1 MRISRLIVVILL
13 GTVFSVL
20 YVYQQAEIFRL
31 AYEGERKQSAFQE
44 LLDKNNVLRYNIE
57 KSASLIRI
65 GNKVSRDDQFQM
77 PDTCRVVKVGSVA
90 SGTPAGREEG
100 GVLTLAS
107 RIFSIKRQ
115 AEAHTIQH

>member
-31 AYEGERKQSAFQE
+31 AYEGEKKQSAFQD

-57 KSASLIRI
+57 KSASLTRI
-65 GNKVSRDDQFQM
+65 GNKVSKDDQFQM
-77 PDTCRVVKVGSVA
+77 PDTCRVVKVGVPSN
-90 SGTPAGREEG
+90 GTQAGQQEPG
-100 GVLTLAS
+100 MLTLAS

-115 AEAHTIQH
+115 AEAHTVQH

>member
-13 GTVFSVL
+13 GTVFAVL

-31 AYEGERKQSAFQE
+31 AYEGEKQQSAFQE

-65 GNKVSRDDQFQM
+65 GSKVSRDDRFQM
-77 PDTCRVVKVGSVA
+77 PDTCRVVKVGLP
-90 SGTPAGREEG
+90 SGEAQAGRQDT

-115 AEAHTIQH
+115 AEAHTVQH

>member
-1 MRISRLIVVILL
+1 MKISRLIVVILL

-31 AYEGERKQSAFQE
+31 AYEGEKKQSSFQD

-57 KSASLIRI
+57 KSASLTRI
-65 GNKVSRDDQFQM
+65 GNKVSKDDQFQM
-77 PDTCRVVKVGSVA
+77 PDTCRVVKVAAPSN
-90 SGTPAGREEG
+90 GTQAGQQDAG
-100 GVLTLAS
+100 MLTLAS

-115 AEAHTIQH
+115 AEAHTVQH